1 MEAKE
6 RARMI
11 RRRNT
16 LQRQLTRLGP
26 IMRGSVVMLG
36 IQNKKSYFSLNK
48 DYKTQLIYLGKK
60 RIKIARQ
67 YSANYHKLLE
77 IVEEMTAINMALLK
91 ESDLYIASCSIA
103 YKRKACYSSKREIGG
118 RIYAKVGDTKHR
130 IHERCHS
137 G

>member
-91 ESDLYIASCSIA
+91 ESDLN
-103 YKRKACYSSKREIGG
+103 
-118 RIYAKVGDTKHR
+118 
-130 IHERCHS
+130 
-137 G
+137 